1 MNSQCGNAFV
11 TSQLLKLYSPFSI
24 LALDVELKQLQLT
37 SSELEESNSLL
48 RRHVEDLKVNVKAME
63 EDIVEQQAKNGVLR
77 SHLNSVKASLV
88 AVLQSIPLS
97 NFPRV
102 LDTSNV
108 DAYLHELKLLWQK
121 EPERYD
127 FVVRRV
133 KDVILGS
140 SQAI

>member
-1 MNSQCGNAFV
+1 M
-11 TSQLLKLYSPFSI
+11 
-24 LALDVELKQLQLT
+24 ELKQLQLT

-63 EDIVEQQAKNGVLR
+63 EDIVDQQAKNDVLR
-77 SHLNSVKASLV
+77 SHLNSVKAGLV

-97 NFPRV
+97 SFPHV
-102 LDTSNV
+102 LDISNV

-121 EPERYD
+121 EPEQYD
-127 FVVRRV
+127 LVVRRV

-140 SQAI
+140 SQAL